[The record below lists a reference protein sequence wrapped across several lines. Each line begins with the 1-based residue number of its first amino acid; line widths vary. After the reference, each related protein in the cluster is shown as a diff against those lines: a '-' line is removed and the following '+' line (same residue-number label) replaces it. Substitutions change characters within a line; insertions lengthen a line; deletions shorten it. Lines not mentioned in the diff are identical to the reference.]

1 MNENLPDP
9 EAGYTLLETLVAF
22 VILSMS
28 VTAFFQAWSLSTNSI
43 IRATE
48 RRETASAAASLLDR
62 IGTPDIPLQP
72 GDYGS
77 NEAERP
83 YWQVHIEPYEA
94 GGAGPTRLFM
104 VHIRLAPQQG
114 SNAVV
119 EIDTLR
125 APVGK

>member
-1 MNENLPDP
+1 MNENPPDP

-28 VTAFFQAWSLSTNSI
+28 VTAFFQAWSLSAKSI
-43 IRATE
+43 TRATE

-72 GDYGS
+72 GDYAS

-83 YWQVHIEPYEA
+83 YWQVHVEHYEA
-94 GGAGPTRLFM
+94 GNAGPTRLLM
-104 VHIRLAPQQG
+104 VHILLAPRKG

-125 APVGK
+125 VPVGK